1 MTPRTRQ
8 KLTASATRFKAA
20 ADFNLACD
28 VVARAHGIEAKAIK
42 RPIADVHRVG
52 LAARGIAGHDG
63 VRQVARARHEA
74 IYLAVTVFG
83 AGVRAVADA
92 ARMRK
97 SAVHD
102 AVRGLEELREDPVY
116 DRHLDELELEC
127 LA

>member
-20 ADFNLACD
+20 ADFQVACD
-28 VVARAHGIEAKAIK
+28 VVARAHGLEATAVK

-52 LAARGIAGHDG
+52 LAARGVAGHDG
-63 VRQVARARHEA
+63 VRQVVRARHEA

-83 AGVRAVADA
+83 AGVRAVANA
-92 ARMRK
+92 GRV
-97 SAVHD
+97 SHEAVRL
-102 AVRGLEELREDPVY
+102 AVRGIEDQREDPVY